1 MALLSRFIRWT
12 AFAGAASA
20 VVLSLA
26 SCGGS
31 ATGPFRARIGGV
43 VPPLTDV
50 KWVPQYPLGSEPSVF
65 NEPPLRGNVVVLD
78 FYASW

>member
-1 MALLSRFIRWT
+1 MSVLARLVPAAAALALL
-12 AFAGAASA
+12 AACGDDPPA
-20 VVLSLA
+20 MPLYA
-26 SCGGS
+26 S
-31 ATGPFRARIGGV
+31 IGGV